1 MHEVDR
7 VVHEPARL
15 IILGVL
21 APAGQ
26 CDCTFLMNETGLTKG
41 NLSSHV
47 VKLEQAEFLAVEKT
61 FRGKIPLTLVN
72 VTPAGRSAFVQYRK
86 MMLAVLS

>member
-1 MHEVDR
+1 M
-7 VVHEPARL
+7 